1 MILGR
6 TYSINHYI
14 YMNLHECQI
23 KFAWIVASSSLDL
36 PTQWTGKSIDMSLSC
51 LYTFLAECCCLLR
64 RAKLPAVPLSHSTV
78 HPIYVHNYWWCR
90 TPKGSVPAQRAEGM
104 RIIRSKTVAVRGGLV
119 AGGWG
124 KCRSEVLHNL
134 YYFQRIVGII
144 IARMMRWAENV
155 TRIDVLVNFPN
166 ALACSD
172 NHLQEKV
179 TSK

>member
-1 MILGR
+1 M
-6 TYSINHYI
+6 
-14 YMNLHECQI
+14 
-23 KFAWIVASSSLDL
+23 
-36 PTQWTGKSIDMSLSC
+36 
-51 LYTFLAECCCLLR
+51 
-64 RAKLPAVPLSHSTV
+64 
-78 HPIYVHNYWWCR
+78 
-90 TPKGSVPAQRAEGM
+90 
-104 RIIRSKTVAVRGGLV
+104 AVRGGLV